1 MREAYE
7 TGRGRIVM
15 RAKTEIESHPT
26 HDKIIVNEIPYN
38 VNKKE
43 LIEKIASLV
52 NEKKLDGISYI
63 NDETD
68 REGMRIVID
77 VKRDANASVVLN
89 KLFKMTELQSSFNVN
104 NIALVHG
111 RPRLLSLKDLIRLF
125 VEHRH
130 EVVIRRTKF
139 DLRKAK
145 ERAHILEA

>member
-1 MREAYE
+1 MATNMPTHNLSEVIDACVAYIDDNDIDVDGLMKYIKGPDFPTGGYIYGISGVREAYE

-15 RAKTEIESHPT
+15 RAKAEIESHPT
-26 HDKIIVNEIPYN
+26 HDKIVVREIPYN

-77 VKRDANASVVLN
+77 VKRDANANVVLN
-89 KLFKMTELQSSFNVN
+89 KLFKMNRF
-104 NIALVHG
+104 A
-111 RPRLLSLKDLIRLF
+111 KF
-125 VEHRH
+125 V
-130 EVVIRRTKF
+130 
-139 DLRKAK
+139 
-145 ERAHILEA
+145 